1 VIPERA
7 IPLHEVAYLALKR
20 FEYRYDLGDGW
31 QHEVRIEQEL
41 DPELGVHYPRCLA
54 GARACPPEDCGGLGG
69 YARFLEAIRDPD
81 HEEHEELL
89 RWVGGQFDPEAFDLD
104 AVNRRLRR
112 FRS

>member
-1 VIPERA
+1 
-7 IPLHEVAYLALKR
+7 
-20 FEYRYDLGDGW
+20 
-31 QHEVRIEQEL
+31 
-41 DPELGVHYPRCLA
+41 
-54 GARACPPEDCGGLGG
+54 LGG